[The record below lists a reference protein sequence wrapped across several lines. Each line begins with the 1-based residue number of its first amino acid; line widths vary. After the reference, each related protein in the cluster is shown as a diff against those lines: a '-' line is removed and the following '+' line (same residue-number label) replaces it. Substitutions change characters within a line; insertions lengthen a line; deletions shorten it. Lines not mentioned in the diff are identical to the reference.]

1 MVKKKAVRK
10 KVSKKKPIKKSPTKN
25 FEKVIEK
32 KKMKTA
38 KLLFTSVVIFIL
50 SYSAYLLISIESVYI
65 LFGLIAI
72 LSGSLILLSLILEL
86 TFYLIGK
93 ARRKN

>member
-1 MVKKKAVRK
+1 MVKKKVVKK

-65 LFGLIAI
+65 FFGLIAI